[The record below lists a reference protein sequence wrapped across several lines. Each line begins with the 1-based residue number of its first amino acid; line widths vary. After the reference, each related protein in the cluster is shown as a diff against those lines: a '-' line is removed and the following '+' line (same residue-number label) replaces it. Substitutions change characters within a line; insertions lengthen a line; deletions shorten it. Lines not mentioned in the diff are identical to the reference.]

1 MRQSTKFYA
10 VLLCAALGFSTSIQ
24 SCKDYD
30 DDIDGLQEQIDAV
43 NKSIESLKKDFG
55 ALAYVKDVKW
65 DESTR
70 TLTITPATGN
80 PVTYKIEDAD
90 TQDGNTKYT
99 LETKEEGGVI
109 TITLKN
115 DKGEVVS
122 APTFTMPSMPE
133 AFDASKL
140 TFNAED
146 GCIYYNGVKTGV
158 TIPKNEVEGFDE
170 NKLTITAGEKGKVVI
185 KYGDKELGSMNSF
198 DPNALTVGKDG
209 VVLYYGEPTGVTL
222 PQVTIPGLTITE
234 VKDAAGTIIG
244 YTIKYGENEPV
255 NLKLISEKL
264 QSLVFMPELYYQG
277 IEAMSA
283 NTFFYNVQK
292 LKHPTLD
299 ANKDQSDDAATE
311 GDKYSITPNLV
322 AKYHMNPS
330 NAAVSGLKKE
340 NMFLICEDKVYT
352 KAGENKIEITDFS
365 ASNGVLTVQAGIN
378 SGLLK
383 DIEADGKVTTL
394 ALQVG
399 TKGEKGDT
407 LITSDY
413 AAVKAMEI
421 RNFVLADAEKGL
433 QDFHEHNFHKTAA
446 AAIAAEPQF
455 KILWNDADGIDVA
468 ELVATHVDRFA
479 LESDEYVHV
488 GLDENAA
495 TGEIKAYG
503 LKYEYGLVGYH
514 AGANKTSQSAH
525 AAMKGSRL
533 RAQATVNGQQQT
545 WDKGEQNRSTIG
557 RMPLVRISL
566 IDTTTY
572 NVVSV
577 AYIKFKITDKEEVA
591 PVDEVKHIASF
602 TFSDNYTVG
611 CTPAEYNFN
620 LRWNQIEEG
629 IYAALN
635 MSKEEFENNYRLD
648 FYAGQ
653 TMEQY
658 TNTTID
664 AEKVEKRL
672 GSVIKTQETAG
683 GEMTEVLKWNIDQSE
698 AYNVFSAGKTDATVI
713 IRFVKKN
720 ANNTNHYVYVT
731 LTWKPTTLNADPNG
745 KILDDANTKVDFAWF
760 KENSA
765 EHGGFKEV
773 HFNVEVPSNS
783 QTCKFE
789 QDILNVFVGKKV
801 TISGIDVNTYES
813 FKADNLIKEFV
824 FVTPDEKRVQGS
836 DNNKYELSVS
846 KDGLTLYAT
855 LLKGN
860 NPVGTPTPVAVL
872 TTVNSN
878 DAVNNYVTYQ
888 ENDIAKAV
896 LNHAGHSELGDYQT
910 LTAKIQVNVKN
921 GCDQK
926 LRVENNTFD
935 VKFLRPISINSIK
948 EGSLI
953 DGTDNGSP
961 LELNKV
967 MEFVDWRNFKFVP
980 ENLNYFKHY
989 GVNSI
994 SISVADIMLGDKKL
1008 AAVYPG
1014 AVITY
1019 TAATAEDIQK
1029 GNFGELTWHNDGI
1042 TLSSDITIHVPVNV
1056 TYKWGN
1062 FNVMIPV
1069 VVKKTIG
1076 Q

>member
-234 VKDAAGTIIG
+234 VKDAAGIIIG

-299 ANKDQSDDAATE
+299 ANKDQADDAATD

-365 ASNGVLTVQAGIN
+365 ASNGILTVQAGIN

-383 DIEADGKVTTL
+383 DIEEDGKVTTL

-399 TKGEKGDT
+399 TKGAKGDT

-413 AAVKAMEI
+413 AAVKAMKVKNLKI
-421 RNFVLADAEKGL
+421 ADAQKGL
-433 QDFHEHNFHKTAA
+433 VETHFYTTAA
-446 AAIAAEPQF
+446 EAIKEAPQF
-455 KILWNDADGIDVA
+455 ELLWNNADGIDVA
-468 ELVATHVDRFA
+468 ELVATHADRY
-479 LESDEYVHV
+479 SI
-488 GLDENAA
+488 DENAA
-495 TGEIKAYG
+495 VHCCLDKNAATDEIKAYG
-503 LKYEYGLVGYH
+503 LKYEYGLVGYFD
-514 AGANKTSQSAH
+514 GVNKTFQSAH
-525 AAMKGSRL
+525 AAMEGSIL
-533 RAQATVNGQQQT
+533 RAQATSGGQQQYF
-545 WDKGEQNRSTIG
+545 GAEQNRSTVG
-557 RMPLVRISL
+557 RMPLVRVTL
-566 IDTTTY
+566 VDTATN
-572 NVVSV
+572 NVAAV
-577 AYIKFKITDKEEVA
+577 AYIKFRITDKEKENKATVID
-591 PVDEVKHIASF
+591 PFVFGQNF
-602 TFSDNYTVG
+602 TAN
-611 CTPAEYNFN
+611 CENKNIILN
-620 LRWNQIEEG
+620 LRWDQVEEK
-629 IYAALN
+629 ILANKDIN
-635 MSKEEFENNYRLD
+635 MSKAEFMQEYKLD
-648 FYAGQ
+648 GLTWGEQFDKAG
-653 TMEQY
+653 
-658 TNTTID
+658 ID
-664 AEKVEKRL
+664 AKPVASNEKIGKVSFPTNIDDEDHQTNILRWIVNSEEAYKLFVEHNEF
-672 GSVIKTQETAG
+672 SVI
-683 GEMTEVLKWNIDQSE
+683 V
-698 AYNVFSAGKTDATVI
+698 
-713 IRFVKKN
+713 RFVKDN
-720 ANNTNHYVYVT
+720 GNNTYHYVYVT
-731 LTWKPTTLNADPNG
+731 LTWKPTKLNVKPTGTIDNSI
-745 KILDDANTKVDFAWF
+745 KFSKVWF
-760 KENSA
+760 KHDTKEN
-765 EHGGFKEV
+765 GFDDV
-773 HFNVEVPSNS
+773 HFGVAVPTSENGNGEC
-783 QTCKFE
+783 TFTNDLLDKFSE
-789 QDILNVFVGKKV
+789 RKLI
-801 TISGIDVNTYES
+801 ISGIDAIYEA
-813 FKADNLIKEFV
+813 FADELLTKTFT
-824 FVTPDEKRVQGS
+824 FVTEPNKEVKGCDGKTYILTADGTDLIATEKGKPA
-836 DNNKYELSVS
+836 NKEVIAKLSGENG
-846 KDGLTLYAT
+846 K
-855 LLKGN
+855 
-860 NPVGTPTPVAVL
+860 VL
-872 TTVNSN
+872 NSI
-878 DAVNNYVTYQ
+878 VTYQ
-888 ENDIAKAV
+888 EGTIAKAI
-896 LNHAGHSELGDYQT
+896 LNKAYETVDGA
-910 LTAKIQVNVKN
+910 LTAKVAVNAVN
-921 GCDQK
+921 GCGK
-926 LRVENNTFD
+926 PVTLSNNEFF
-935 VKFLRPISINSIK
+935 VKFMRPITINKGGDKFLEDGVAGGSKLKMAEILSFIDWRDNKFTTENGLFTYYKVSAIKINTAAIKISDGGLLTTVYPNAKIEFTVIGKLGLDNLGTLTWKNSNGTVIK
-948 EGSLI
+948 EMTLI
-953 DGTDNGSP
+953 
-961 LELNKV
+961 
-967 MEFVDWRNFKFVP
+967 
-980 ENLNYFKHY
+980 
-989 GVNSI
+989 
-994 SISVADIMLGDKKL
+994 
-1008 AAVYPG
+1008 
-1014 AVITY
+1014 
-1019 TAATAEDIQK
+1019 
-1029 GNFGELTWHNDGI
+1029 
-1042 TLSSDITIHVPVNV
+1042 VPVEV
-1056 TYKWGN
+1056 EYAWGTITKDIE
-1062 FNVMIPV
+1062 VK
-1069 VVKKTIG
+1069 VKKTQG
-1076 Q
+1076 N

>member
-234 VKDAAGTIIG
+234 VKDAAGIIIG

-299 ANKDQSDDAATE
+299 ANKDQADDAATD

-365 ASNGVLTVQAGIN
+365 ASNGILTVQAGIN

-383 DIEADGKVTTL
+383 DIEEDGKVTTL

-399 TKGEKGDT
+399 TKGAKGDT

-413 AAVKAMEI
+413 AAVKAMKVKNLKI
-421 RNFVLADAEKGL
+421 ADAQKGL
-433 QDFHEHNFHKTAA
+433 VETHFYTTAA
-446 AAIAAEPQF
+446 EAIKEAPQF
-455 KILWNDADGIDVA
+455 ELLWNNADGIDVA
-468 ELVATHVDRFA
+468 ELVATHADRY
-479 LESDEYVHV
+479 SI
-488 GLDENAA
+488 DENAA
-495 TGEIKAYG
+495 VHCCLDKNAATDEIKAYG
-503 LKYEYGLVGYH
+503 LKYEYGLVGYFD
-514 AGANKTSQSAH
+514 GVNKTSQSAH
-525 AAMKGSRL
+525 AAMEGSIL
-533 RAQATVNGQQQT
+533 RAQATSGGQQQ
-545 WDKGEQNRSTIG
+545 DFGAEQNRSTVG
-557 RMPLVRISL
+557 RMPLVRVTL
-566 IDTTTY
+566 VDTATN
-572 NVVSV
+572 NVAAV
-577 AYIKFKITDKEEVA
+577 AYIKFRITDKEKENKATVID
-591 PVDEVKHIASF
+591 PFVFGQNF
-602 TFSDNYTVG
+602 TAN
-611 CTPAEYNFN
+611 CENKNIILN
-620 LRWNQIEEG
+620 LLWDQVEEK
-629 IYAALN
+629 ILANKDIN
-635 MSKEEFENNYRLD
+635 MSKAEFMQEYKLD
-648 FYAGQ
+648 GLTWGEQFDKAG
-653 TMEQY
+653 
-658 TNTTID
+658 ID
-664 AEKVEKRL
+664 AKPVASNEKIGKVSFPNIDDEDHQTNILRWIVNSEEAYKLFVEHNEF
-672 GSVIKTQETAG
+672 SVI
-683 GEMTEVLKWNIDQSE
+683 V
-698 AYNVFSAGKTDATVI
+698 
-713 IRFVKKN
+713 RFVKDN
-720 ANNTNHYVYVT
+720 GNNTYHYVYVT
-731 LTWKPTTLNADPNG
+731 LTWHPKELNVKPTGTIDNG
-745 KILDDANTKVDFAWF
+745 IKFSKVWF
-760 KENSA
+760 KHDTKEN
-765 EHGGFKEV
+765 GFDDV
-773 HFNVEVPSNS
+773 HFGVAVPTSEDGKGECTFTNDLLD
-783 QTCKFE
+783 KFSE
-789 QDILNVFVGKKV
+789 RKLI
-801 TISGIDVNTYES
+801 ISGIDAIYED
-813 FKADNLIKEFV
+813 FADELLTKTFT
-824 FVTPDEKRVQGS
+824 FVTEPNKEVKGCDGKTYILTADGTDLIATEKGKPA
-836 DNNKYELSVS
+836 NKEVIAKLSGENGKVLNSIVTYQKGTIAKAILNKAYETV
-846 KDGLTLYAT
+846 DGALTA
-855 LLKGN
+855 K
-860 NPVGTPTPVAVL
+860 VAVNAVNGCGKPVTLSNNEFFVKFMRPITINKGGDKFLEDGVAGGSELKIADILSFIDWRDNAFTKKNCLFDYYKVSAIKINTAAIKISDGGLL
-872 TTVNSN
+872 TTVYPN
-878 DAVNNYVTYQ
+878 AKIEFTVT
-888 ENDIAKAV
+888 EK
-896 LNHAGHSELGDYQT
+896 LGLDNLGT
-910 LTAKIQVNVKN
+910 LTWKN
-921 GCDQK
+921 
-926 LRVENNTFD
+926 NNGT
-935 VKFLRPISINSIK
+935 VIK
-948 EGSLI
+948 EMTLI
-953 DGTDNGSP
+953 
-961 LELNKV
+961 
-967 MEFVDWRNFKFVP
+967 
-980 ENLNYFKHY
+980 
-989 GVNSI
+989 
-994 SISVADIMLGDKKL
+994 
-1008 AAVYPG
+1008 
-1014 AVITY
+1014 
-1019 TAATAEDIQK
+1019 
-1029 GNFGELTWHNDGI
+1029 
-1042 TLSSDITIHVPVNV
+1042 VPVEV
-1056 TYKWGN
+1056 EYAWGTITKDIE
-1062 FNVMIPV
+1062 VK
-1069 VVKKTIG
+1069 VKKTQG
-1076 Q
+1076 N

>member
-299 ANKDQSDDAATE
+299 ANKDQADDAATD

-365 ASNGVLTVQAGIN
+365 ASNGILTVQAGIN

-383 DIEADGKVTTL
+383 DIEEDGKVTTL

-399 TKGEKGDT
+399 TKGAKGDT

-413 AAVKAMEI
+413 AAVKAMKVKNLKI
-421 RNFVLADAEKGL
+421 ADAQKGL
-433 QDFHEHNFHKTAA
+433 VDLVETHFYTTAA
-446 AAIAAEPQF
+446 EAIKEAPQF
-455 KILWNDADGIDVA
+455 ELRWNNADGIDVA
-468 ELVATHVDRFA
+468 ELVATHADRY
-479 LESDEYVHV
+479 SI
-488 GLDENAA
+488 DENAA
-495 TGEIKAYG
+495 VHCCLDKNAATDEIKAYG
-503 LKYEYGLVGYH
+503 LKYEYGLVGYFD
-514 AGANKTSQSAH
+514 GVNKTSQSAH
-525 AAMKGSRL
+525 AAMEGSIL
-533 RAQATVNGQQQT
+533 RAQATSGGQQQ
-545 WDKGEQNRSTIG
+545 DFGAEQNRSTVG
-557 RMPLVRISL
+557 RMPLVRVTL
-566 IDTTTY
+566 VDTATN
-572 NVVSV
+572 NVAAV
-577 AYIKFKITDKEEVA
+577 AYIKFRITDKEKENKATVID
-591 PVDEVKHIASF
+591 PFVFGQNF
-602 TFSDNYTVG
+602 TAN
-611 CTPAEYNFN
+611 CENKNIILN
-620 LRWNQIEEG
+620 LLWDQVEEK
-629 IYAALN
+629 ILANKDIN
-635 MSKEEFENNYRLD
+635 MSKAEFMQEYKLD
-648 FYAGQ
+648 GLTWGEQFDKAG
-653 TMEQY
+653 
-658 TNTTID
+658 ID
-664 AEKVEKRL
+664 AKPVASNEKIGKVSFPNIDDEDHQTNILRWIVNSEEAYKLFVEHNEF
-672 GSVIKTQETAG
+672 SVI
-683 GEMTEVLKWNIDQSE
+683 V
-698 AYNVFSAGKTDATVI
+698 
-713 IRFVKKN
+713 RFVKDN
-720 ANNTNHYVYVT
+720 GNNTYHYVYVT
-731 LTWKPTTLNADPNG
+731 LTWHPKELNVKPTGTIDNG
-745 KILDDANTKVDFAWF
+745 IKFSKVWF
-760 KENSA
+760 KHDTKEN
-765 EHGGFKEV
+765 GFDDV
-773 HFNVEVPSNS
+773 HFGVAVPTSEDGKGECTFTNDLLD
-783 QTCKFE
+783 KFSE
-789 QDILNVFVGKKV
+789 RKLI
-801 TISGIDVNTYES
+801 ISGIDAIYED
-813 FKADNLIKEFV
+813 FADELLTKTFT
-824 FVTPDEKRVQGS
+824 FVTEPNKEVKGCDGKTYILTADGTDLIATEKGKPA
-836 DNNKYELSVS
+836 NKEVIAKLSGENG
-846 KDGLTLYAT
+846 K
-855 LLKGN
+855 
-860 NPVGTPTPVAVL
+860 VL
-872 TTVNSN
+872 NSI
-878 DAVNNYVTYQ
+878 VTYQ
-888 ENDIAKAV
+888 EGTIAKAI
-896 LNHAGHSELGDYQT
+896 LNKAYETVDGA
-910 LTAKIQVNVKN
+910 LTAKVAVNAVN
-921 GCDQK
+921 GCGK
-926 LRVENNTFD
+926 PVTLSNNEFF
-935 VKFLRPISINSIK
+935 VKFMRPITINKGGDKFLEDGVAGGSELKIADILSFIDWRDNAFTKKNCLFNYYKVSAIKINTAAIKISDGGLLTTVYPNAKIEFTVTGKLGLDNLGTLTWKNNSGTVIK
-948 EGSLI
+948 EMTLI
-953 DGTDNGSP
+953 
-961 LELNKV
+961 
-967 MEFVDWRNFKFVP
+967 
-980 ENLNYFKHY
+980 
-989 GVNSI
+989 
-994 SISVADIMLGDKKL
+994 
-1008 AAVYPG
+1008 
-1014 AVITY
+1014 
-1019 TAATAEDIQK
+1019 
-1029 GNFGELTWHNDGI
+1029 
-1042 TLSSDITIHVPVNV
+1042 VPVEV
-1056 TYKWGN
+1056 EYAWGTITKDIE
-1062 FNVMIPV
+1062 VK
-1069 VVKKTIG
+1069 VKKTQG
-1076 Q
+1076 N

>member
-30 DDIDGLQEQIDAV
+30 DDINGLQEQIDAV

-283 NTFFYNVQK
+283 NTFFYNKRELATVN
-292 LKHPTLD
+292 
-299 ANKDQSDDAATE
+299 ANEDFTN
-311 GDKYSITPNLV
+311 DKALRGEAFSFTPSLV

-330 NAAVSGLKKE
+330 NAAVSDLKKD
-340 NMFLICEDKVYT
+340 NMFFLVENKAYT
-352 KAGENKIEITDFS
+352 KAGDNKATIIDFK
-365 ASNGVLTVQAGIN
+365 AANGILTVQANLN
-378 SGLLK
+378 SGILK
-383 DIEADGKVTTL
+383 DIEKDEEVTVM

-413 AAVKAMEI
+413 AAVKAMKI
-421 RNFVLADAEKGL
+421 GNFVLADATEGL
-433 QDFHEHNFHKTAA
+433 MDFHKHWDTTALD
-446 AAIAAEPQF
+446 AINAKPRF
-455 KILWNDADGIDVA
+455 NIRWDDKDGIDVA
-468 ELVATHVDRFA
+468 ELIATHVDRFSTDNK
-479 LESDEYVHV
+479 ETQHV
-488 GLDENAA
+488 SLDESAA
-495 TGEIKAYG
+495 TDEIKAYG
-503 LKYEYGLVGYH
+503 FKYEYELIGYH

-557 RMPLVRISL
+557 RMPLVRVSL

-731 LTWKPTTLNADPNG
+731 
-745 KILDDANTKVDFAWF
+745 
-760 KENSA
+760 
-765 EHGGFKEV
+765 
-773 HFNVEVPSNS
+773 
-783 QTCKFE
+783 Q
-789 QDILNVFVGKKV
+789 
-801 TISGIDVNTYES
+801 
-813 FKADNLIKEFV
+813 
-824 FVTPDEKRVQGS
+824 
-836 DNNKYELSVS
+836 
-846 KDGLTLYAT
+846 
-855 LLKGN
+855 
-860 NPVGTPTPVAVL
+860 
-872 TTVNSN
+872 
-878 DAVNNYVTYQ
+878 
-888 ENDIAKAV
+888 
-896 LNHAGHSELGDYQT
+896 
-910 LTAKIQVNVKN
+910 
-921 GCDQK
+921 
-926 LRVENNTFD
+926 
-935 VKFLRPISINSIK
+935 
-948 EGSLI
+948 
-953 DGTDNGSP
+953 
-961 LELNKV
+961 
-967 MEFVDWRNFKFVP
+967 
-980 ENLNYFKHY
+980 
-989 GVNSI
+989 
-994 SISVADIMLGDKKL
+994 
-1008 AAVYPG
+1008 
-1014 AVITY
+1014 
-1019 TAATAEDIQK
+1019 
-1029 GNFGELTWHNDGI
+1029 
-1042 TLSSDITIHVPVNV
+1042 
-1056 TYKWGN
+1056 
-1062 FNVMIPV
+1062 
-1069 VVKKTIG
+1069 
-1076 Q
+1076 